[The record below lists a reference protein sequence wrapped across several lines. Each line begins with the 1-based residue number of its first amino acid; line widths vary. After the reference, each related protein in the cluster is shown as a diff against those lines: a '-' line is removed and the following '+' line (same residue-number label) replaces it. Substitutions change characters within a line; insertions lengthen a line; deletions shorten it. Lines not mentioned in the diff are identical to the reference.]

1 MKKIYHKFVRDRIP
15 EIIEEAGKMARRPLA
30 LCGPFPLLD
39 RPHRSPRP
47 SQLRRGWAMSD
58 IITPKRAR
66 DLNREGITD
75 AQVMTAVTVKR
86 IECGG
91 FDMGYLL
98 EWVEE

>member
-1 MKKIYHKFVRDRIP
+1 
-15 EIIEEAGKMARRPLA
+15 
-30 LCGPFPLLD
+30 
-39 RPHRSPRP
+39 
-47 SQLRRGWAMSD
+47 MSD

-98 EWVEE
+98 EWVKE